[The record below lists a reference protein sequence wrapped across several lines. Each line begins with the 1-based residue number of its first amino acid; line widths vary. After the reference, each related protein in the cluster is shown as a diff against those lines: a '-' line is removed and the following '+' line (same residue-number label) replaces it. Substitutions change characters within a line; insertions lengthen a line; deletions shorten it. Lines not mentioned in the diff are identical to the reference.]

1 MYCSKCGS
9 QIGNARFC
17 SQCGTP
23 LGGMV
28 VQAPGAAAGAGPA
41 PHVVVIRA
49 AKSPGV
55 AVVLSFFMAGL
66 GQIYNGQIGKGVA
79 FMVAYFCSLLLMWVL
94 IGFIIAPI
102 LWIWSMVDAYK
113 TAEWINAQSGV

>member
-9 QIGNARFC
+9 EIGNARFC

-23 LGGMV
+23 QGGMV
-28 VQAPGAAAGAGPA
+28 AQAPAGAGPA
-41 PHVVVIRA
+41 PQVVVIRA
-49 AKSPGV
+49 AKSPGA

-79 FMVAYFCSLLLMWVL
+79 FMIGYLCSLVLMWVL

-113 TAEWINAQSGV
+113 TAERINAQSGV

>member
-23 LGGMV
+23 LAGMV
-28 VQAPGAAAGAGPA
+28 VQAPGAAGAGLP
-41 PHVVVIRA
+41 PQVVVMRA
-49 AKSPGV
+49 PKNPGV
-55 AVVLSFFMAGL
+55 AVLLSFLLAGL

-79 FMVAYFCSLLLMWVL
+79 FMISYFCSLALMWVL
-94 IGFIIAPI
+94 IGFVIAPI

-113 TAEWINAQSGV
+113 TAERINQFGV

>member
-9 QIGNARFC
+9 DIGSARFC

-23 LGGMV
+23 QAGMIV
-28 VQAPGAAAGAGPA
+28 PAPGPAAGPGPA
-41 PHVVVIRA
+41 PQIVVVRA
-49 AKSPGV
+49 PKSPGV
-55 AVVLSFFMAGL
+55 AVLLSFLLAGL
-66 GQIYNGQIGKGVA
+66 GQIYNGQIGKGLL
-79 FMVAYFCSLLLMWVL
+79 FMIAYLCSLGLMWVL

-113 TAEWINAQSGV
+113 TAERINQFGV

>member
-23 LGGMV
+23 LGGMI
-28 VQAPGAAAGAGPA
+28 VQAPGPVGGMPQ
-41 PHVVVIRA
+41 VVVVRA
-49 AKSPGV
+49 PKSPGV
-55 AVVLSFFMAGL
+55 AFM
-66 GQIYNGQIGKGVA
+66 I
-79 FMVAYFCSLLLMWVL
+79 AYFCSLLLMWVL

-113 TAEWINAQSGV
+113 TAERINAQYGV

>member
-1 MYCSKCGS
+1 MYCSKCGG

-23 LGGMV
+23 QGGIV
-28 VQAPGAAAGAGPA
+28 VQAPGAAPQ
-41 PHVVVIRA
+41 VVVIRA
-49 AKSPGV
+49 PKSPGV
-55 AVVLSFFMAGL
+55 AVLLSFLLAGL
-66 GQIYNGQIGKGVA
+66 GQIYNGQIGKGLV
-79 FMVAYFCSLLLMWVL
+79 FMIAYFCSLVLMWVL

-113 TAEWINAQSGV
+113 TAERINAQYGV

>member
-9 QIGNARFC
+9 EIGNARFC

-23 LGGMV
+23 QSGMI
-28 VQAPGAAAGAGPA
+28 VQAPGAAAGAASP
-41 PHVVVIRA
+41 PQVVVIRA

-55 AVVLSFFMAGL
+55 AVVLSFFVAGL

-79 FMVAYFCSLLLMWVL
+79 FMIAYLCSLVLMWVL
-94 IGFIIAPI
+94 VGFIIAPI

-113 TAEWINAQSGV
+113 TAERINASGA